1 MNYLLDTCVLSEP
14 AHPRPD
20 AMVKRWFAA
29 IPESR
34 LHISVL
40 SIGELRK
47 GVSRLPDSARAR
59 AIAAWLDG
67 ELLSRFEG
75 RILDIDVAVCNRWGS
90 LCGELVKQGRSK
102 PVIDSLIA
110 ATAIEHEL
118 ALVTRNVSDFSDF
131 DLRVVNPWQ

>member
-1 MNYLLDTCVLSEP
+1 VNYLLDTCVLSEP
-14 AHPRPD
+14 AQPRPD

-34 LHISVL
+34 LCISVL

-47 GVSRLPDSARAR
+47 NISRLTDNARAR

-67 ELLSRFEG
+67 DLMSRFEG
-75 RILDIDVAVCNRWGS
+75 RILDIDIAVCNRWGS
-90 LCGELVKQGRSK
+90 ICGALVKLGRSK
-102 PVIDSLIA
+102 RVVDSLLA

-118 ALVTRNVSDFSDF
+118 ALVTRNVADFSDF
-131 DLRVVNPWQ
+131 DLRIVNPWQ